1 MAFNPLYLLLI
12 VPALLAWLAQAR
24 VRKVYDRY
32 GKLANRRNVDGLEV
46 AQRLLSAYG
55 LTDVKIER
63 TPGYLTDHYD
73 PQAKTLRL
81 SDGIANADSITAL
94 GVVAHEVGHAIQD
107 AEGYRFMQLRTKM
120 GERVNQVA
128 QWVSFAFIGGM
139 LLGIPILMALS
150 GLFLG
155 VLVVFTLV
163 TLPVERDASNRALTA
178 LQQAGLAGV
187 EESRSVREV
196 LRAAAFTYLSSLG
209 QRLGTFLFFVAMIF
223 LARGSA
229 GA

>member
-1 MAFNPLYLLLI
+1 MVFNPLYLFLI
-12 VPALLAWLAQAR
+12 VPALLAWVAQAR
-24 VRKVYDRY
+24 VRRVYDRY
-32 GKLANRRNVDGLEV
+32 GKMSNHLNVNGLEV
-46 AQRLLSAYG
+46 AQRLLSAHG
-55 LTDVKIER
+55 LPDVKIER

-94 GVVAHEVGHAIQD
+94 GVMAHEVGHAIQD
-107 AEGYRFMQLRTKM
+107 AEGYQFMRLRTKM

-209 QRLGTFLFFVAMIF
+209 QRLWTFLFFVVMIF

-229 GA
+229 GV